1 MDNCF
6 SLNPVCVYKKR
17 RFCAEGKPRTF
28 SVFGKLEIGKKRPKY
43 FRECRKREAKINLD
57 CYFLVIILCI

>member
-6 SLNPVCVYKKR
+6 SLNPVYVYKTR
-17 RFCAEGKPRTF
+17 RFCVEGKPRT

-43 FRECRKREAKINLD
+43 LCSREAKINLD
-57 CYFLVIILCI
+57 CYFLVIILCM